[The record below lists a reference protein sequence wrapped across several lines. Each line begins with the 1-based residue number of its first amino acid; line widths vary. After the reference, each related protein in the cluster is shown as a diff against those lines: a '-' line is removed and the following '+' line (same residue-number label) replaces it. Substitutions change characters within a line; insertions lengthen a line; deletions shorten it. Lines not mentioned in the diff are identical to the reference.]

1 MENTSHTSDIP
12 SRHAGVLGSFIGHRI
27 IAATRFSWWSPEE
40 AKEECGVREQDVF
53 SLTAGPVAISFDS
66 GAILGIASEPSVN
79 SVVVWME
86 RDEAGHSMRE
96 EPLSSDTDLYPILAT
111 DPTFAD
117 DFWHGVIGAKVE
129 AITTLVRKSRSPRLA
144 DLPSE
149 VGLCFLLDSGVK
161 VVAAH
166 GLHDDSDDFVII
178 PDHLILAAIRA
189 DLHEAPIGAAR

>member
-1 MENTSHTSDIP
+1 MEKTSHTSDIP
-12 SRHAGVLGSFIGHRI
+12 SRFAGVLAAFIGHRI
-27 IAATRFSWWSPEE
+27 IGATRFSWWSPEE
-40 AKEECGVREQDVF
+40 AKEECGVKERDVF

-86 RDEAGHSMRE
+86 QDEAGQSMRD

-117 DFWHGVIGAKVE
+117 DFWRGVIGAKVA
-129 AITTLVRKSRSPRLA
+129 AISTLVRKSRSPRLA
-144 DLPSE
+144 ELPSE
-149 VGLCFLLDSGVK
+149 VGLCFLLDTGVK

-178 PDHLILAAIRA
+178 PDHLILESIRA
-189 DLHEAPIGAAR
+189 DLQEVPIAAR